1 MSEARQ
7 VWCELYVARVVLE
20 AVTPLSVTTGANEGV
35 FDTRLVRDA
44 DGLPAIPGTTLA
56 GVLRS
61 HARRILGEGFEADAF
76 GARPTDGRGP
86 MRSRI
91 EISWARLHGADDRP
105 APLRTDVSQD
115 ALLAVLADG
124 PASEPVVRDRVR
136 LNHLGVADAAGRG
149 KFDRSILPKGA
160 RFTFDLR
167 WWSTGSDHDRGA
179 WRKLLGLLHLDSF
192 AVGGATRSGLGRL
205 TPVTGRLRSACFDLS
220 TRDGISSF
228 EAARHPE
235 TGWLAALERECKPQE
250 CQPDGPAEQREPPE
264 EAKRADE
271 ELRRV
276 EFSLEPQDY
285 LRVGGTGVDAARSDV
300 GGKQPDL
307 RPLTERVIVW
317 QDGRGDFETWLIVP
331 GSAIKGALR
340 HRSVF
345 HLGRILKQ
353 FAEKTAGRIG
363 DRVREAEEEL
373 FGSVKGRTGG
383 RAGRV
388 TVEDAYLQPSS
399 ASNFSTMAHNSLD
412 RFTGGVRDGFLFTE
426 ELPWRL
432 GLIPVRIRIAAG
444 ASQDAARALDMA
456 LADLQEGR
464 LTLGAGGGRGHGTLR
479 IARGGGV
486 A

>member
-7 VWCELYVARVVLE
+7 VWCELHVARVVLE
-20 AVTPLSVTTGANEGV
+20 AVTPLSVTTGTNEGV

-61 HARRILGEGFEADAF
+61 HARRILGEDFEADAF
-76 GARPTDGRGP
+76 GARPADGRGP
-86 MRSRI
+86 TPSRI

-115 ALLAVLADG
+115 TLLAVLADG

-136 LNHLGVADAAGRG
+136 LNHRGVADAAGRG
-149 KFDRSILPKGA
+149 KFDRSVLPKGA

-167 WWSTGSDHDRGA
+167 WWSTGSDHDRVA
-179 WRKLLGLLHLDSF
+179 WRNLLGLLHLDSF

-220 TRDGISSF
+220 TRDGISTF

-235 TGWLAALERECKPQE
+235 TGWLAALERECKP
-250 CQPDGPAEQREPPE
+250 DGPAEQPEPPE

-276 EFSLEPQDY
+276 ELSLEPQDY
-285 LRVGGTGVDAARSDV
+285 LRVGGSGAGIPTPDV
-300 GGKQPDL
+300 RGQQPDL

-340 HRSVF
+340 HRTVF
-345 HLGRILKQ
+345 HLGRILEQ
-353 FAEKTAGRIG
+353 FAEETAGEIG
-363 DRVREAEEEL
+363 NRVRAAEEKL
-373 FGSVKGRTGG
+373 FGSVKGRSGG
-383 RAGRV
+383 QAGLV
-388 TVEDAYLQPSS
+388 TVEDAFVQRIAANTSLSC
-399 ASNFSTMAHNSLD
+399 ASTMAHNSLD

-479 IARGGGV
+479 IASGGDV
-486 A
+486 V